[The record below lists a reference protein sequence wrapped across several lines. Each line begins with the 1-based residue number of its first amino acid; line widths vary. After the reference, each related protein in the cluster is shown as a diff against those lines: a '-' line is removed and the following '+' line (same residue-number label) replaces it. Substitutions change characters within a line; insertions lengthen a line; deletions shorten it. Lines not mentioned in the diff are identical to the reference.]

1 LNTTIIGL
9 SVGVLSVIAQVAMA
23 AAILK
28 EEASAVVPIKYV
40 GAILA
45 LGIGYFFF
53 HEELSLTAIFGIFLV
68 IAGVTLN
75 TFIKK

>member
-1 LNTTIIGL
+1 
-9 SVGVLSVIAQVAMA
+9 M
-23 AAILK
+23 LK